1 MASLAQADL
10 TDSSSGRSPIFDLGP
25 GAHECWYPVA
35 LSSAVPQGG
44 VIGREIA
51 DARIVVYRGEDG
63 VVRAM
68 SAYCKHM
75 GADLSVG
82 GEVVG
87 NNIRCPFHHWA
98 YGDGGQ
104 CKHIPAG
111 DAIPERAN
119 LFHFETREQFGLI
132 WVFFGKAPLYA
143 LQTFEDF
150 DETKHVARSYE
161 IALNDQ
167 LNCEP
172 WIFTT
177 NVFDIVHLRF
187 LHGVNIVNSDIEEVD
202 AYRRRMSWVADM
214 GEKAAGGLRMTID
227 VYGMN
232 SLRTQGDQGGRLKW
246 YIAGSVPSARQG
258 TKFFLTIVTTK
269 EPGAEEFLDR
279 QAAMH
284 TQIINEDLPIL
295 NNMRLDELL
304 LVPSDRA
311 MTRFMRSVLK
321 YPRVTMKTLEQSV
334 RRA

>member
-1 MASLAQADL
+1 MAALALADSD
-10 TDSSSGRSPIFDLGP
+10 DSSAGRASVFNLGP

-35 LSSAVPQGG
+35 LSSNVPVGK
-44 VIGREIA
+44 VIGCDIA
-51 DARIVVYRGEDG
+51 GGRIVVYRGEDG

-75 GADLSVG
+75 GADLSMG

-87 NNIRCPFHHWA
+87 NHIRCPFHHWA

-104 CKHIPAG
+104 CRHIPAG
-111 DAIPERAN
+111 DEVPKQAN
-119 LFHFETREQFGLI
+119 LFHFASKEQFGLI
-132 WVFFGKAPLYA
+132 WIFFGKAPLYE
-143 LQTFEDF
+143 LQSFDDF
-150 DETKHVARSYE
+150 DEEKHIARSYE
-161 IALNDQ
+161 VQLNER

-177 NVFDIVHLRF
+177 NVYDIVHLRY
-187 LHGVNIVNSDIEEVD
+187 LHGVNIIRSKVEKID
-202 AYRRRMSWVADM
+202 AYRSRMSWDADL
-214 GEKAAGGLRMTID
+214 GEKGTGGLRMEIY

-246 YIAGSVPSARQG
+246 YIAGSVPTAREG
-258 TKFFLTIVTTK
+258 TKFFLSIITTRG
-269 EPGAEEFLDR
+269 EGDVEFLDR

-284 TQIINEDLPIL
+284 NQIINEDIAIL

-311 MTRFMRSVLK
+311 MAQFMRSVIK
-321 YPRVTMKTLEQSV
+321 YPRVTMKELEQ
-334 RRA
+334 AAKMA

>member
-1 MASLAQADL
+1 MASPGMTDLA
-10 TDSSSGRSPIFDLGP
+10 DSSSGRKTLFDLGP
-25 GAHECWYPVA
+25 GVHECWYPVA
-35 LSSAVPQGG
+35 LSSSVPKGE
-44 VIGREIA
+44 VIGREIG
-51 DARIVVYRGEDG
+51 DAKIVVYRGEDG

-82 GEVVG
+82 GDVVD

-111 DAIPERAN
+111 DEIPKRAN
-119 LFHFETREQFGLI
+119 LFDFASREQFGLI
-132 WVFFGKAPLYA
+132 WVFFGKRPLYE
-143 LQTFEDF
+143 LQTFDDF
-150 DETKHVARSYE
+150 DEEKHVARSYE
-161 IALNDQ
+161 VQLNDK

-187 LHGVNIVNSDIEEVD
+187 LHGVNVVNSKIEEID
-202 AYRRRMSWVADM
+202 PYRRRMSWVADM
-214 GEKAAGGLRMTID
+214 GEKAAGGLRMNID

-232 SLRTQGDQGGRLKW
+232 SLRTKGDQGGRLKW
-246 YIAGSVPSARQG
+246 YIAGSVPSVREG
-258 TKFFLTIVTTK
+258 TKFFLTIVTTN

-284 TQIINEDLPIL
+284 TQILNEDVPIL

-321 YPRVTMKTLEQSV
+321 YPRVTMKELEQT
-334 RRA
+334 AKLG